1 MTRAKR
7 WSLLVMSKSPKD
19 INFITPIKERWWLVE
34 MLSLMKR
41 RKDIKIINNLLL
53 HLRKHQWAQLLLLLY
68 YHLATCDPIVFEEAM
83 KDEKWRIAMDEEI
96 TLIEKNDTWK
106 LVRWLRG
113 KKSIGVK
120 SIYKDNKNVKE
131 KVERYK
137 AKLMKKSYSQ
147 KHWIDYDKIFAHVA
161 RLETIQLI
169 IVTATQHR

>member
-1 MTRAKR
+1 MRNLDDLYEITNSIDDDVILYCHLEEVIKDAK
-7 WSLLVMSKSPKD
+7 WKFV
-19 INFITPIKERWWLVE
+19 I
-34 MLSLMKR
+34 
-41 RKDIKIINNLLL
+41 
-53 HLRKHQWAQLLLLLY
+53 
-68 YHLATCDPIVFEEAM
+68 
-83 KDEKWRIAMDEEI
+83 DEEI
-96 TLIEKNDTWK
+96 ASIEKDDTWR
-106 LVRWLRG
+106 LVPKPNG

-137 AKLMKKSYSQ
+137 ARLMKKSYSQ

>member
-1 MTRAKR
+1 MSSI
-7 WSLLVMSKSPKD
+7 SLLFFFFSGSWSSGTPSRKMRNLDDLYEITNSIDDDVILYCHLGEVIKD
-19 INFITPIKERWWLVE
+19 
-34 MLSLMKR
+34 
-41 RKDIKIINNLLL
+41 
-53 HLRKHQWAQLLLLLY
+53 A
-68 YHLATCDPIVFEEAM
+68 
-83 KDEKWRIAMDEEI
+83 KWKFVIDEEI
-96 TLIEKNDTWK
+96 ASIEKDDTWR
-106 LVRWLRG
+106 LVPKPNG

-137 AKLMKKSYSQ
+137 ARLMKKSYSQ